1 MKLLS
6 ILLTLCLSFALT
18 RAAEKKAADPKA
30 PAKKAPPA
38 NLQPNP
44 RKLNPPPGVVVPAD
58 VKAELTA
65 GAAALGKE
73 IEALRTSLAGQPAL
87 PALLPDVQI

>member
-1 MKLLS
+1 MNLKLPVACLALAAS
-6 ILLTLCLSFALT
+6 ILALD
-18 RAAEKKAADPKA
+18 AQPKA
-30 PAKKAPPA
+30 PAKKAA
-38 NLQPNP
+38 NANFQPNP

-73 IEALRTSLAGQPAL
+73 IEALRSSLK
-87 PALLPDVQI
+87 